1 MPHRVG
7 RLSPP
12 PTGQLQA
19 PSRPVVLP
27 RVAGRIAALLDGR
40 LDAARRTATLDR
52 LCRAGAALETLADAA
67 AVVRELKR
75 ARRADPA
82 RALHAWAVRRPR

>member
-1 MPHRVG
+1 MG

-12 PTGQLQA
+12 PTGLPHA
-19 PSRPVVLP
+19 PLRRVVFP
-27 RVAGRIAALLDGR
+27 RVAERIAALLDGR
-40 LDAARRTATLDR
+40 LDAAHRADTLDR

-67 AVVRELKR
+67 GVVRELER

-82 RALHAWAVRRPR
+82 RALHAWASRRPR